1 MPTMTQT
8 VNSDT
13 AGIPLGRRWGWL
25 LALGVVEIIAGC
37 VAIAVPLIAS
47 LAAVAIFGSVLLVT
61 AVFQLAHAIQV
72 RAWPRSMWYL
82 LGGVLYAVAALL
94 ILAYP
99 LGGALTLTVLIATL
113 LFADGVLRTALGI
126 LARRAAGSGWVLAGG
141 IASILLGVL
150 LLLSW
155 PASALWATGL
165 LLGVN
170 LVFSGVTRSFLA
182 LELKA
187 SRHA

>member
-1 MPTMTQT
+1 MATMTQT

-13 AGIPLGRRWGWL
+13 AALALGRRWGWL

-37 VAIAVPLIAS
+37 VAIAVPIVAS
-47 LAAVAIFGSVLLVT
+47 LAAVAIFGGVLLVT
-61 AVFQLAHAIQV
+61 AFFQLAHAIQV

-82 LGGVLYAVAALL
+82 LGGVLYAIAGLL
-94 ILAYP
+94 VLAYP

-113 LFADGVLRTALGI
+113 LIADGALRTTFGI
-126 LARRAAGSGWVLAGG
+126 LARRAAGSGWVLASG
-141 IASILLGVL
+141 IASIVVGVL
-150 LLLSW
+150 VFLSW

-187 SRHA
+187 GQHI